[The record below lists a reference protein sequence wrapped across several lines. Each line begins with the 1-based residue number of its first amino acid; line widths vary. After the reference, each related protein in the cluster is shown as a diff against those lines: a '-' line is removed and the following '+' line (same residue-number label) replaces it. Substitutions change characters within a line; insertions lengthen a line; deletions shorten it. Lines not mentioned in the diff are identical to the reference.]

1 MSKRRYTLYL
11 SRSLARKLD
20 DTAREQNGAKSALIE
35 EALRVSLNPQLVPGI
50 DDVLA
55 RRLDELGTLIKTI
68 ERDVAVATE
77 TLSLF
82 VRYFL
87 TITPPLPSDDQEPA
101 RLLGKERFQVFV
113 AQVGR
118 QLAGSQRLVSEVLEI
133 IVAQRPD
140 LLASA
145 GIDAPLRPASPA
157 SPKPQTQ
164 PNGHET
170 EEQDSYD

>member
-11 SRSLARKLD
+11 SRPLARKLD
-20 DTAREQNGAKSALIE
+20 DTAREMNGAKSALVE
-35 EALRVSLNPQLVPGI
+35 EALRVSLSPQQVPGI

-87 TITPPLPSDDQEPA
+87 TITPPLPTDDQESA

-113 AQVGR
+113 AWGW
-118 QLAGSQRLVSEVLEI
+118 
-133 IVAQRPD
+133 
-140 LLASA
+140 
-145 GIDAPLRPASPA
+145 PA
-157 SPKPQTQ
+157 TRR
-164 PNGHET
+164 
-170 EEQDSYD
+170 

>member
-11 SRSLARKLD
+11 SRALARKLD
-20 DTAREQNGAKSALIE
+20 DTARETNGAKSALVE
-35 EALRVSLNPQLVPGI
+35 EALRLSLSPQQVPGI

-87 TITPPLPSDDQEPA
+87 TITPPLPTDDQESA

-133 IVAQRPD
+133 VVAQQPD

-145 GIDAPLRPASPA
+145 GIDAPL
-157 SPKPQTQ
+157 KPTSAVTSKPPTQ
-164 PNGHET
+164 PNGHPP

>member
-11 SRSLARKLD
+11 SRPLARKLD
-20 DTAREQNGAKSALIE
+20 DTAREMNGAKSALVE
-35 EALRVSLNPQLVPGI
+35 EALRLSLSPQLTPGI

-55 RRLDELGTLIKTI
+55 RRLDELSTLIKTI

-87 TITPPLPSDDQEPA
+87 TITPPLPTDDQESA

-118 QLAGSQRLVSEVLEI
+118 QLAGSQRLVSEVLETVI
-133 IVAQRPD
+133 AQHPD
-140 LLASA
+140 LLTSA
-145 GIDAPLRPASPA
+145 GINAPLKPTPAVTS
-157 SPKPQTQ
+157 KPPTQ
-164 PNGHET
+164 PNGHPP
-170 EEQDSYD
+170 EEHDSYD

>member
-1 MSKRRYTLYL
+1 MSL
-11 SRSLARKLD
+11 S
-20 DTAREQNGAKSALIE
+20 
-35 EALRVSLNPQLVPGI
+35 PQQVPGI

-68 ERDVAVATE
+68 ERDVSIATE

-87 TITPPLPSDDQEPA
+87 TITPSLPSDDQESA

-133 IVAQRPD
+133 VIAHPD

>member
-11 SRSLARKLD
+11 SRPLARKLD
-20 DTAREQNGAKSALIE
+20 DTARETNGAKSALVE
-35 EALRVSLNPQLVPGI
+35 EALRLSLSPQQVPGI

-87 TITPPLPSDDQEPA
+87 TITPPLPTDDQESA

-118 QLAGSQRLVSEVLEI
+118 QLAGSQRLVSEVLETVI
-133 IVAQRPD
+133 AQHPD

-145 GIDAPLRPASPA
+145 SIDAPLKPTPTITSKPPA
-157 SPKPQTQ
+157 Q
-164 PNGHET
+164 PNGHPP